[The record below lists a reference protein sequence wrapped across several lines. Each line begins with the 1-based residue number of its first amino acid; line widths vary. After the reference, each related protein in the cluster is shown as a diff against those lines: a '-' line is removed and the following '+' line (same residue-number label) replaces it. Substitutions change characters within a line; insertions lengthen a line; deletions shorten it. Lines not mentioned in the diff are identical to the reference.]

1 MRGLEV
7 LPQGS
12 SRRKEAPRFEAEGCG
27 DDQLERNGKAA
38 EDCRTPKPGGDNC
51 VLKPRA
57 SVVQCGSPLQLWA
70 AVDRRARASAAFQFI
85 LENHQS
91 RLTSA
96 AFVVLGGRLFGL
108 GMALTALF
116 AQRALAQDSGA
127 EEIPPLRPPRGEIP
141 PGIWEQH
148 SVAIIVAGMLLLFL
162 VAALVWFLT
171 RPKAILPVAPEVQ
184 ARQELSSL
192 RGQPETGA
200 LLSRVS
206 GSVRHYSAAAFSL
219 PPGELTTSEFCRA
232 VIGNEAVGP
241 ALAESVTDFLERCDE
256 RKFAPP
262 TVQPPMGAAD
272 EAIRLVEVA
281 EARREELRKAA
292 GQAKAAAD
300 TASK

>member
-7 LPQGS
+7 FPQGG
-12 SRRKEAPRFEAEGCG
+12 SRRKEAPGFEAEGCG
-27 DDQLERNGKAA
+27 DDQLERDGKAA

-57 SVVQCGSPLQLWA
+57 SVVECGSPLPLWA
-70 AVDRRARASAAFQFI
+70 AVDRRARASGSFQFI
-85 LENHQS
+85 LENNQS

-116 AQRALAQDSGA
+116 AQRALAQDSGS

-148 SVAIIVAGMLLLFL
+148 SAEIIIGSFLLLVL
-162 VAALVWFLT
+162 VAVLVWFLT
-171 RPKAILPVAPEVQ
+171 RPRTVLPVAPEVQ
-184 ARQELSSL
+184 ARRELSSL
-192 RGQPETGA
+192 QGQPETGA

-206 GSVRHYSAAAFSL
+206 GSVRRYTAAAFSL
-219 PPGELTTSEFCRA
+219 PPGELTTAEFCRA
-232 VIGNEAVGP
+232 VDHNDALGP
-241 ALAESVTDFLERCDE
+241 VLAESVTGFLQRCDE

-262 TVQPPMGAAD
+262 AVQPPMGAAD
-272 EAIRLVEVA
+272 EAIRLVELA
-281 EARREELRKAA
+281 EARREELRRAA
-292 GQAKAAAD
+292 GQAPAD
-300 TASK
+300 KGSK